1 MLWHKKYLRYC
12 MFTVMVFMQFFSAH
26 AQSLIKAKDTAV
38 ITVQDTIE
46 SNIVNKV
53 EKYTFTLKQTSGN
66 INRTVKLA
74 PIFSAVVPV
83 QTTVNAIQKII
94 DSSAR
99 FMNLRRLNTFDIM
112 LREFGDELSDYKT
125 TLTDYGQQLRSSND
139 TVVRIT
145 KDTSLDVFVLDSG
158 LEKQIKDIRRR
169 AVRMD
174 SAQSI
179 KLARIMV
186 VRNKVSLSL
195 LQVRDMISTISM
207 RTKSLKRKMWK
218 AEDLPL
224 FKDEVR
230 PDDQSI
236 FKLFGNSLSK
246 MLLVTNIYLSQQ
258 WSLLTVAVVVFLFI
272 IIWTWSNM
280 YRAKRLREAKDVLA
294 QMFFLRPGTVV
305 ICGLLV
311 FFICLPFFFGDPPMS
326 VVHICEIC
334 RTLLVT
340 WLLYPYLVRPVKKLW
355 ILFCVL
361 WLFYVLDDLL
371 LDSAISE
378 RWALLITGIL
388 YSWLCVRILLHK
400 DAFFT
405 RISESRIMKVLVLF
419 CLIQMLLSVF
429 FNITGRI
436 TLTKI
441 MGVSAVECLMLGVTL
456 KVFCSIVLEAIYLQ
470 SEAYRQSRLS
480 EYINY
485 KELENKFKRILWV
498 VAIIIWLA
506 TLIRNWGMYDN
517 AMQMVT
523 FFFVKQR
530 SLSNHHFSFGG
541 IAVFIGIIWVSV
553 IISRFINFFFGQ
565 ETNTVTGKR
574 NNMASMMLLIR
585 IAIWAVGFLIAVVAA
600 GIPLTQ
606 LTVMLGA
613 LSVGIGFGLQNI
625 ANNLVSGIILAFERP
640 IQVGDQI
647 EIGGKSGT
655 VKEIGVRSSKLS
667 SGSGADIII
676 PNGDLLSQQLTNWT
690 MKDLTKSVEFKIG
703 VTYDSDLLKIKQIII
718 AALEKEENV
727 LKSPAPSVL
736 LQNFA
741 DEALEI
747 KVSFWVTNLSSAG
760 SIRSAVMINVYEAL
774 QENGIKLPYPIIRPA
789 EKKKDSM
796 E

>member
-1 MLWHKKYLRYC
+1 MWHKKYRSYC
-12 MFTVMVFMQFFSAH
+12 MFTVMVCMHFFSTH

-38 ITVQDTIE
+38 ITVQDTVV

-74 PIFSAVVPV
+74 PIFTAVVPV
-83 QTTVNAIQKII
+83 QVTVNAIQKII
-94 DSSAR
+94 DSSSR

-112 LREFGDELSDYKT
+112 LREFGDELGDYKA

-139 TVVRIT
+139 TVAKIT
-145 KDTSLDVFVLDSG
+145 KDSSLDVLVSDST

-169 AVRMD
+169 AARMD

-195 LQVRDMISTISM
+195 LQVRDMISTITM
-207 RTKSLKRKMWK
+207 RTKSLKRKMWH

-224 FKDEVR
+224 FRDKVF

-236 FKLFGNSLSK
+236 FKLFGSSLSK
-246 MLLVTNIYLSQQ
+246 MLLITGIYLSQQ
-258 WSLLTVAVVVFLFI
+258 WNLLTVAVVVFLFI
-272 IIWTWSNM
+272 IVWTWSNM
-280 YRAKRLREAKDVLA
+280 YRAKRLPESKDVLE
-294 QMFFLRPGTVV
+294 QMFFLQPGTVV
-305 ICGLLV
+305 ICGLLI

-326 VVHICEIC
+326 VVHLCEIC

-340 WLLYPYLVRPVKKLW
+340 CLLYPYLTKQAKKLW
-355 ILFCVL
+355 IFLCVV
-361 WLFYVLDDLL
+361 WVFYVLDDLL

-378 RWALLITGIL
+378 RWALLITGVAYI
-388 YSWLCVRILLHK
+388 WLCVRILRQK
-400 DAFFT
+400 GSFFT
-405 RISESRIMKVLVLF
+405 RIPESRITKALVLF
-419 CLIQMLLSVF
+419 CLVQMLLSVF

-456 KVFCSIVLEAIYLQ
+456 KVFCSLVLEAIYLQ

-485 KELENKFKRILWV
+485 KVLENRFKRILWIIAV
-498 VAIIIWLA
+498 VIWLA
-506 TLIRNWGMYDN
+506 SLIRNWGMYDN
-517 AMQMVT
+517 ALQVIT
-523 FFFVKQR
+523 FFFIKRR

-541 IAVFIGIIWVSV
+541 IAVFIGIIWISI

-565 ETNTVTGKR
+565 ETRTVAGKR

-655 VKEIGVRSSKLS
+655 VKEIGVRSSKLA

-703 VTYDSDLLKIKQIII
+703 VVYNSDLSKINQIIT
-718 AALEKEENV
+718 AVLEKEENV

-741 DEALEI
+741 NEALEV
-747 KVSFWVTNLSSAG
+747 KVSFWVTNLSSAS
-760 SIRSAVMINVYEAL
+760 SIRSAVMINVYTAL
-774 QENGIKLPYPIIRPA
+774 QENDVQLPYPIIRP
-789 EKKKDSM
+789 EWFKTDGG

>member
-1 MLWHKKYLRYC
+1 
-12 MFTVMVFMQFFSAH
+12 MFTVMAFMLFFSAH

-38 ITVQDTIE
+38 ITVQDTVV

-83 QTTVNAIQKII
+83 QVTVNAIQKIV
-94 DSSAR
+94 DSSR

-112 LREFGDELSDYKT
+112 LKEFGDELSDYKA
-125 TLTDYGQQLRSSND
+125 TLTDYSQQLRSSND
-139 TVVRIT
+139 TISKIA
-145 KDTSLDVFVLDSG
+145 KDSSLDVLVSDSG
-158 LEKQIKDIRRR
+158 LEKQITDIRRH
-169 AVRMD
+169 AFKMD
-174 SAQSI
+174 SSQSI

-195 LQVRDMISTISM
+195 LQVKDMISTIAF
-207 RTKSLKRKMWK
+207 RTKSLKRKMWN

-224 FKDEVR
+224 FKDKIR

-236 FKLFGNSLSK
+236 FKLFGSSLSR
-246 MLLVTNIYLSQQ
+246 MVLITGIYLSQQ
-258 WSLLTVAVVVFLFI
+258 WNLLIIAMVVFALI
-272 IIWTWSNM
+272 ILWTWSNM
-280 YRAKRLREAKDVLA
+280 YRAKRLPEADDIL
-294 QMFFLRPGTVV
+294 QQLIFLRPGTVIV
-305 ICGLLV
+305 AGLLA

-334 RTLLVT
+334 RTVLVT
-340 WLLYPYLVRPVKKLW
+340 WLLYPYLAKAAKKLW
-355 ILFCVL
+355 ILFCVI
-361 WLFYVLDDLL
+361 WLFYALDDLL

-378 RWALLITGIL
+378 RWALLIGGIL
-388 YSWLCVRILLHK
+388 YVWLCIRIFLHK
-400 DAFFT
+400 KSFFT
-405 RISESRIMKVLVLF
+405 RIPESRITKILVLF
-419 CLIQMLLSVF
+419 CLVQILLSIF

-441 MGVSAVECLMLGVTL
+441 MGVSAVECLMLGITL
-456 KVFCSIVLEAIYLQ
+456 KVFCSVVLEAIYLQ
-470 SEAYRQSRLS
+470 SEAYSQSRLS

-498 VAIIIWLA
+498 AAIFIWLVS
-506 TLIRNWGMYDN
+506 LIRNWGMYDS
-517 AMQMVT
+517 AMQMIT
-523 FFFVKQR
+523 FFFTKKR

-541 IAVFIGIIWVSV
+541 IVVFIGIIWIS
-553 IISRFINFFFGQ
+553 IIVSRFINFFFGQ
-565 ETNTVTGKR
+565 ETNTTTGKR

-585 IAIWAVGFLIAVVAA
+585 IAIWAAGFLIAVVAA

-625 ANNLVSGIILAFERP
+625 ANNLVSGVILAFERP

-655 VKEIGVRSSKLS
+655 VKEIGVRSSKLA

-690 MKDLTKSVEFKIG
+690 MKDLTKSVDFKIG
-703 VTYDSDLLKIKQIII
+703 VAYDSDIVTVKQLIAGTLSKNESVLKAPAPSISLQAFAD
-718 AALEKEENV
+718 AALEV
-727 LKSPAPSVL
+727 
-736 LQNFA
+736 
-741 DEALEI
+741 
-747 KVSFWVTNLSSAG
+747 KVSFWVADLSNAN
-760 SIRSAVMINVYEAL
+760 SIRSNIMIDVYQAL
-774 QENGIKLPYPIIRPA
+774 QSAEVKLPYPIIRPE
-789 EKKKDSM
+789 EKKKEADG
-796 E
+796 